1 MADQIE
7 AARTEPSEII
17 RPTSP
22 GARFAAGTVA
32 GVIGGILMM
41 GLLMA
46 YANAKGGDLT
56 TPLKEVGAF
65 VYGVE
70 ALVMGSKAIL
80 AGALIIIGYFAY
92 NGAHVLRFMV
102 R

>member
-1 MADQIE
+1 MADQTE

-32 GVIGGILMM
+32 GVIGGVLMM

-46 YANAKGGDLT
+46 YANAQGGALT

-70 ALVMGSKAIL
+70 ALVTGSRAIVAGAMIQIGAAIL
-80 AGALIIIGYFAY
+80 IGMFFAQS
-92 NGAHVLRFMV
+92 
-102 R
+102 